1 MKKVKFENR
10 VDLTN
15 INDAMELDS
24 NLVIACL
31 SGELNDGTK
40 FEVSLMTQGKVSV
53 DYKDI
58 TYHRASKMPEELLKL
73 FHEHGFSPNHEDV
86 CVDNNNWFE
95 LFIIEN
101 GKTVET
107 TVVDAE
113 NISETEMLGYLADA
127 YNEYRINA
135 YQEPGVAIN
144 VKTEKINLQPH
155 KVK

>member
-1 MKKVKFENR
+1 MKNIKFENR
-10 VDLTN
+10 IVLTN

-24 NLVIACL
+24 NLLIACL

-40 FEVSLMTQGKVSV
+40 FEVSLMTQGEVSV
-53 DYKDI
+53 DYKGI

-73 FHEHGFSPNHEDV
+73 FHEQGYSPNHEDV

-95 LFIIEN
+95 LFIEEN
-101 GKTVET
+101 GETVET

-113 NISETEMLGYLADA
+113 NMSETEILSYLADA

-135 YQEPGVAIN
+135 YQESGIIVN
-144 VKTEKINLQPH
+144 DKTEEINLQPY